1 MPWGVNYGLIQ
12 QQQQQQ
18 QQQQSQQ
25 NGAGGSGSTTPGPN
39 GRRPG
44 SPSSGA
50 TTNGTVTPGPPELQ
64 NGGLPATNGATPA
77 GVPPIHL
84 FPAAATYIDPASGAF
99 LRGPTPPQGA
109 AGLRLVHPTQGPFV
123 ANNGLAVAAGVAG
136 QPPNS
141 LGFGQPNSTT
151 NINSISGNGSASR
164 RESMD
169 RGSSTFSPSLL
180 DQYKNKAGW
189 PANYTTSLGAGKFS
203 LHIHLIIVLYSFF
216 WKKIKSRRR
225 VKLIYIFGGNF
236 FPPLLSLW

>member
-1 MPWGVNYGLIQ
+1 MKNCGT
-12 QQQQQQ
+12 
-18 QQQQSQQ
+18 
-25 NGAGGSGSTTPGPN
+25 GAGGSGSTTPGPN

-109 AGLRLVHPTQGPFV
+109 AGLRLVNPTQGPFV

-189 PANYTTSLGAGKFS
+189 PANYATSLGAGKFS
-203 LHIHLIIVLYSFF
+203 L
-216 WKKIKSRRR
+216 
-225 VKLIYIFGGNF
+225 YI
-236 FPPLLSLW
+236 

>member
-1 MPWGVNYGLIQ
+1 MPWGVNYGLI
-12 QQQQQQ
+12 QQQQQ

-64 NGGLPATNGATPA
+64 NGGFPATNGATPA

-84 FPAAATYIDPASGAF
+84 FPAAAHTYAIDPASGAF
-99 LRGPTPPQGA
+99 LRTGATPPQGGP
-109 AGLRLVHPTQGPFV
+109 AGLRLVHPTQGQFV
-123 ANNGLAVAAGVAG
+123 AANNGMAVAAGVG

-189 PANYTTSLGAGKFS
+189 PANYTGLGAGKFS
-203 LHIHLIIVLYSFF
+203 FL
-216 WKKIKSRRR
+216 
-225 VKLIYIFGGNF
+225 
-236 FPPLLSLW
+236 

>member
-1 MPWGVNYGLIQ
+1 MPWGVNYGLI
-12 QQQQQQ
+12 QQQQQ

-64 NGGLPATNGATPA
+64 NGGLPATNGATPT

-189 PANYTTSLGAGKFS
+189 PNYTTSLGAGKFIS
-203 LHIHLIIVLYSFF
+203 LFGS
-216 WKKIKSRRR
+216 KIKAC
-225 VKLIYIFGGNF
+225 KTYIFWGNISPFSLVNPF
-236 FPPLLSLW
+236 F

>member
-1 MPWGVNYGLIQ
+1 MPWGVNYGLI
-12 QQQQQQ
+12 QQ

-84 FPAAATYIDPASGAF
+84 FPAAATYIDPSGAF

-123 ANNGLAVAAGVAG
+123 ANNGLAVAAGV

-189 PANYTTSLGAGKFS
+189 PNYTTSLGAGKFIS
-203 LHIHLIIVLYSFF
+203 LLEA
-216 WKKIKSRRR
+216 KSRR
-225 VKLIYIFGGNF
+225 VKLIFWGNIFPF
-236 FPPLLSLW
+236 SL